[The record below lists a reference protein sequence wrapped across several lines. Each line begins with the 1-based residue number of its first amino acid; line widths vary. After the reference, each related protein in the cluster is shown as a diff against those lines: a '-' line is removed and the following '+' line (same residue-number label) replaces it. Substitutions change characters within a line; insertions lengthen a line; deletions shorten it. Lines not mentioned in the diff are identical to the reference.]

1 MRDPRFRSTH
11 TYAHMCA
18 RAHTQNARA
27 HAHPHTHPHT
37 HQHTHEHTHSRTN
50 PATPRRLRTNET
62 LTRCANES
70 LSGGA
75 VPQDSGL
82 LFYGMAAPF
91 ANYSVRGWLWYQVR
105 LQRLSSGSR
114 WAL

>member
-1 MRDPRFRSTH
+1 
-11 TYAHMCA
+11 MCA